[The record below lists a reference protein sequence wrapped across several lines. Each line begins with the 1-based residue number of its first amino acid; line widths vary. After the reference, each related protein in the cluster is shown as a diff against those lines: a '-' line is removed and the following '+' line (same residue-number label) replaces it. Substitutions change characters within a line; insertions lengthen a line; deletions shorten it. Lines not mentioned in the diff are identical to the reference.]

1 MQRLVLLPGLLHDV
15 RIWQPQAA
23 ALADSAHIFIG
34 DLTQG
39 DSIAAMATHVLDTAP
54 SETFALAGLSM
65 GGYVALEIM
74 RQAPAR
80 VTGLALLDTSARP
93 DTPTAIENRIYA
105 IHSARTD
112 FAQVVDDLI
121 PKQITA
127 DHCEDEKLVALIKDM
142 AHNLGIE
149 TFIRQ
154 QIAITNRID
163 SLPFLRNIKCPT
175 LVLCG
180 REDVITPLG
189 LHQEMVSEIA
199 GAGLAI
205 VNDCGHLSTIEQP
218 LRVNEAMAQWLETI
232 QALGT

>member
-23 ALADSAHIFIG
+23 ALTDYAHIFIG
-34 DLTQG
+34 DLTLG
-39 DSIAAMATHVLDTAP
+39 DSIAAMAEGVLQAAP

-74 RQAPAR
+74 RQAPER

-93 DTPTAIENRIYA
+93 DTATTQEHRYA
-105 IHSARTD
+105 DIHKARTQ
-112 FAQVVDDLI
+112 FEQLVEELI

-127 DHCEDEKLVALIKDM
+127 DHYQDEKLVGLIKEM
-142 AHNLGIE
+142 AQNTGSE
-149 TFIRQ
+149 VFIRQ
-154 QIAITNRID
+154 QIAMANRAD
-163 SLPFLRNIKCPT
+163 SFPFLRDIHCPT

-189 LHQEMVSEIA
+189 LHQEMVSEISN
-199 GAGLAI
+199 AGLVI

-218 LRVNEAMAQWLETI
+218 LRVNEALAQWLETI
-232 QALGT
+232 QSSAS